1 MGRKLTSLNMDMAP
15 TERAKGLIIGLDETI
30 PLKFCSTFTLAT
42 ALISPHE
49 GREFEPK
56 DRFKTAI

>member
-1 MGRKLTSLNMDMAP
+1 MDMAP